1 MNATPVVERCSD
13 GKLMFDCPGC
23 GLAHAVNV
31 DEGTRPR
38 WGWNGDM
45 CCPTFT
51 PSIRV
56 RWDFGPSR
64 KPKVCHSFVTNGEI
78 QFLND
83 CTHAHAGKTF
93 PLKPINNEVT

>member
-38 WGWNGDM
+38 WGWNG
-45 CCPTFT
+45 
-51 PSIRV
+51 
-56 RWDFGPSR
+56 
-64 KPKVCHSFVTNGEI
+64 EI